1 MPRPAFPRSLPEF
14 FRMFPDEASC
24 LKFIEE
30 SRWQGDSA
38 KCPKCRGVDFYS
50 RADRKGGL
58 ECAGC
63 GHTFSAMAGTV
74 MENTKLPLST
84 WLQAAYLMVTDKRG
98 ISAKQLQRAL
108 GMKRYETAYTL
119 LQKLRAA
126 MVNPDRTNLTGR
138 VEVDESYIGG
148 PEPGK
153 RGRGAEG
160 KYLVVGAVEV
170 REWTSP
176 KTGEVST
183 YPGRVRL
190 RHIDNAIQPVL
201 VDFVLETVEDGTTV
215 VTDGFEAYE
224 ILPKF
229 GYPHKVESTSR
240 GMKQDAVLRH
250 YHLAVSNLKTWLK
263 GTFHGAVGRAP
274 AGGIHGK
281 HLQGY
286 LNEFA
291 FRHNRRHNLFA
302 AFQTMLGIAGQVK
315 GPTQEALY
323 ASRPGRFNQ
332 ANPRRRP

>member
-14 FRMFPDEASC
+14 FRMFPDETAC
-24 LKFIEE
+24 LKFIAE
-30 SRWQGDSA
+30 SRWQGGA
-38 KCPKCRGVDFYS
+38 PKCPKCGGVEFYG
-50 RADRKGGL
+50 RKDRKGGL
-58 ECAGC
+58 ECTGC

-98 ISAKQLQRAL
+98 ISAKQLQRGL
-108 GMKRYETAYTL
+108 GIRGYETAWSM
-119 LQKLRAA
+119 LQKLRVA
-126 MVNPDRTNLTGR
+126 MVNPDRSKLTGH

-215 VTDGFEAYE
+215 VTDGFEAYQ

-229 GYPHKVESTSR
+229 GYPHEVESTSR

-274 AGGIHGK
+274 AGGIQGK

-302 AFQTMLGIAGQVK
+302 AFQTLLGIAGRVGAPTCAGLYGT
-315 GPTQEALY
+315 GPGHSTP
-323 ASRPGRFNQ
+323 SG
-332 ANPRRRP
+332 PRVGT

>member
-24 LKFIEE
+24 LRFIEE
-30 SRWQGDSA
+30 SRWQGESA
-38 KCPKCRGVDFYS
+38 KCPRCHGVDFYA
-50 RADRKGGL
+50 RKDRKGGL

-63 GHTFSAMAGTV
+63 GHTFSATAGTA

-84 WLQAAYLMVTDKRG
+84 WLQAGYLMVTDKRG

-126 MVNPDRTNLTGR
+126 MVNPDRTSLTGR

-153 RGRGAEG
+153 RGRGAED

-176 KTGEVST
+176 RTGEVST

-201 VDFVLETVEDGTTV
+201 VDFVLETVKDGTTV
-215 VTDGFEAYE
+215 VTDAFEAYE

-229 GYPHKVESTSR
+229 GYPHEVESTSR

-250 YHLAVSNLKTWLK
+250 YHLTVSNLKTWLK

-274 AGGIHGK
+274 AGGIQGK

-291 FRHNRRHNLFA
+291 FRHNRRHNLYA
-302 AFQTMLGIAGQVK
+302 AVQTMLGIAGRVK

-323 ASRPGRFNQ
+323 AGGSGRIVH
-332 ANPRRRP
+332 ANPRGRP